1 MEASKNIRNNRPIVT
16 YALGGYVSVTLI
28 HNRPTTH
35 DIDFILAPTANHDKI
50 LEKMRAAIA
59 RVADRYNL
67 AEDWMNNS
75 AEGYAYES
83 LKHSLFGRA
92 VDQNVVLYSGRNLI
106 IYAAPWDWALA
117 RKLQILSS
125 LPRPGQK
132 DLSDAVAYLY
142 RLNQQRRVL
151 LTKAEARDFNQYIL
165 SPVSETAITNLDQ
178 AYRDTYRTR
187 GICGN

>member
-16 YALGGYVSVTLI
+16 YALGGFVSVTYI

-50 LEKMRAAIA
+50 LEKLRAAIS
-59 RVADRYNL
+59 RVANRHNL

-75 AEGYAYES
+75 AEGYAYQH
-83 LKHSLFGRA
+83 LKNDLFGRA
-92 VDQNVVLYSGRNLI
+92 VNQNVVLFSGRNLI

-142 RLNQQRRVL
+142 RLNRQRGTL
-151 LTKAEARDFNQYIL
+151 LTKAEARNFNQYTL
-165 SPVSETAITNLDQ
+165 SPISETAITNLGQ
-178 AYRDTYRTR
+178 AYRDTYRTP
-187 GICGN
+187 GLCGN